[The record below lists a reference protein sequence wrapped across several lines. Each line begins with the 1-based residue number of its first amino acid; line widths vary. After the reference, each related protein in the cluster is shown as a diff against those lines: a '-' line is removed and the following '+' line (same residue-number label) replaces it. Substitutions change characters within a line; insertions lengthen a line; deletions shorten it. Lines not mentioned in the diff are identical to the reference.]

1 MYISVFILKETF
13 RASAETH
20 GTIKGLYMGN
30 LAIVD
35 WLAGCCLVITTWSHI
50 ICTRTLLKHFIFY
63 LFIMK
68 LNVSNGVQ
76 TKKKNINVF
85 IFF

>member
-30 LAIVD
+30 KLAIVD

-50 ICTRTLLKHFIFY
+50 ICTRTLLKHFIF
-63 LFIMK
+63 LFVHYEIK
-68 LNVSNGVQ
+68 RL
-76 TKKKNINVF
+76 
-85 IFF
+85 